1 MILQLFRKD
10 KMAPSVN
17 LLNKSL
23 SIYFLET
30 DLYENITWSEITE
43 KYKVFQRYSLNIEDL
58 NKLYFTERV
67 MSSLVHYIEK
77 KLPLKVNK
85 ARSQVA
91 YHRRVK
97 SLGYSFYK
105 MRGKCRLRIHPQSV
119 TKMKAKIKALTSR
132 SNGWGNEH
140 RKEKLRQYITGWT
153 IYLQPEQQ
161 TSKVAFQEFVLQSD
175 NSQQA
180 SWEGL

>member
-1 MILQLFRKD
+1 MLNQLD
-10 KMAPSVN
+10 KELEKRGHPFVRYADDAMVFC
-17 LLNKSL
+17 KS
-23 SIYFLET
+23 
-30 DLYENITWSEITE
+30 
-43 KYKVFQRYSLNIEDL
+43 KRGA
-58 NKLYFTERV
+58 ERV

-77 KLPLKVNK
+77 KLRLKVNK
-85 ARSQVA
+85 AKSQVA

-97 SLGYSFYK
+97 FLGYSFYK

-180 SWEGL
+180 SWEGF

>member
-58 NKLYFTERV
+58 NKLYFTKRV

-85 ARSQVA
+85 AKSQVA

-97 SLGYSFYK
+97 FLGYSFYK

-132 SNGWGNEH
+132 SNGCEMNTERSSSANTLLAG
-140 RKEKLRQYITGWT
+140 
-153 IYLQPEQQ
+153 Q
-161 TSKVAFQEFVLQSD
+161 TTLNWQI
-175 NSQQA
+175 
-180 SWEGL
+180 